1 MAHEQQTK
9 QNSKKLIEYI
19 KANPNQNTKSVKMG
33 LGWSENKTFR
43 YLKMNKDKLENG
55 WRAK

>member
-1 MAHEQQTK
+1 MTFDEQAK
-9 QNSKKLIEYI
+9 QESEKLIEYI
-19 KANPNQNTKSVKMG
+19 KANPG
-33 LGWSENKTFR
+33 LSNKAIQLGIGWSQNKTSR

>member
-1 MAHEQQTK
+1 MTFEEQAK
-9 QNSKKLIEYI
+9 QESEKLIEYI